1 MNLNRRE
8 FLKYIVAATVVPM
21 LGDFAPQSNTDQF
34 GGWLPSAGYD
44 PLRDFL
50 ALKNYSEGRYGRQ
63 ESPTLFMSQDVRD
76 TIVAKI
82 SPNIP
87 LVPSNFNWEKLAEI
101 LEFCRRQSAAPT
113 MADAWKFHAAL
124 NL

>member
-44 PLRDFL
+44 LLGDFL

-76 TIVAKI
+76 TIVANNPEFASSI
-82 SPNIP
+82 TIVPDEWASPGTIY
-87 LVPSNFNWEKLAEI
+87 
-101 LEFCRRQSAAPT
+101 Q
-113 MADAWKFHAAL
+113 MQ
-124 NL
+124 